1 MEQAKENI
9 LVVSQDE
16 KLKGEIHQTLAT
28 RGYEVVLQKEFPLLP
43 DSSFALVI
51 TDVLSQTD
59 DWVKVYSSIE
69 QKNPFTEFIVILP
82 DSLSNSSV
90 LSSHPY
96 LYNFITKPVNMDV
109 LNMTIERALEHRRLR
124 VENED
129 YQNRLEA
136 LLEETV
142 RDLEDKNRLFNHIL
156 ESIPLQ
162 VAFMDS
168 SFKVLDA
175 NDRWLVDTQ
184 DKSYRGKFCFQIKNC
199 GYNQR
204 NPCPALQAFNS
215 GRVIEEVR
223 SNEARSEFHRFY
235 WVPVKE
241 LGTPIGFLEIVE
253 DISEEYR
260 EKRKR
265 EETLKSYKQLVEK
278 LEVAKKEIEEINKQ
292 NKEQITVLTSMARFS
307 DVLQA
312 TKKIDDIFHTIL
324 TVATASDGFGFNRG
338 FLFTVEE
345 NSIKGVKAVGP
356 SSWEEAGRLWS
367 ELANIPIEEL
377 FKKEPAEDKDPLSLK
392 TQKIS
397 IPPED
402 FGVLQS
408 ALKQRRPVFVKGEDL
423 PPVLTQ
429 QLSIDRAI
437 VLPIIGKSEPI
448 GLLIVDNYINQAP
461 LSSEKAE
468 HLLLFLNH
476 AGLAIERGYYAED
489 LANRVEELKEL
500 NQALKESHARLVLAE
515 KLSVVGE
522 MTAKIAHEIRNPLMV
537 IGGNA
542 SLLAETL
549 QDKDEQAYNQAVG
562 ISKESSK
569 LVGYLNDILDFSR
582 FFKPRYTPIDFNNI
596 IHNTLLFYTHDA
608 ESTGC
613 RIKERLNKN
622 IPIFFCDGGAL
633 KQIATNLIKNA
644 LDAMPEGGELTII
657 TGIYNNNIYLV
668 VKDTGKGVP
677 NGYSKRIFEPFFTT
691 RSTGTGLG
699 LSISDQIAQ
708 AMGGKIWFKSKE
720 GKGTAFFVRLP
731 KRTKT
736 GGG

>member
-1 MEQAKENI
+1 M
-9 LVVSQDE
+9 
-16 KLKGEIHQTLAT
+16 
-28 RGYEVVLQKEFPLLP
+28 
-43 DSSFALVI
+43 
-51 TDVLSQTD
+51 
-59 DWVKVYSSIE
+59 
-69 QKNPFTEFIVILP
+69 
-82 DSLSNSSV
+82 
-90 LSSHPY
+90 
-96 LYNFITKPVNMDV
+96 
-109 LNMTIERALEHRRLR
+109 
-124 VENED
+124 
-129 YQNRLEA
+129 
-136 LLEETV
+136 
-142 RDLEDKNRLFNHIL
+142 
-156 ESIPLQ
+156 
-162 VAFMDS
+162 
-168 SFKVLDA
+168 
-175 NDRWLVDTQ
+175 
-184 DKSYRGKFCFQIKNC
+184 
-199 GYNQR
+199 
-204 NPCPALQAFNS
+204 
-215 GRVIEEVR
+215 
-223 SNEARSEFHRFY
+223 
-235 WVPVKE
+235 
-241 LGTPIGFLEIVE
+241 
-253 DISEEYR
+253 
-260 EKRKR
+260 
-265 EETLKSYKQLVEK
+265 
-278 LEVAKKEIEEINKQ
+278 
-292 NKEQITVLTSMARFS
+292 
-307 DVLQA
+307 
-312 TKKIDDIFHTIL
+312 
-324 TVATASDGFGFNRG
+324 
-338 FLFTVEE
+338 
-345 NSIKGVKAVGP
+345 
-356 SSWEEAGRLWS
+356 
-367 ELANIPIEEL
+367 
-377 FKKEPAEDKDPLSLK
+377 
-392 TQKIS
+392 
-397 IPPED
+397 
-402 FGVLQS
+402 
-408 ALKQRRPVFVKGEDL
+408 FVKGEDL

-708 AMGGKIWFKSKE
+708 AMGGKIWF
-720 GKGTAFFVRLP
+720 
-731 KRTKT
+731 
-736 GGG
+736 